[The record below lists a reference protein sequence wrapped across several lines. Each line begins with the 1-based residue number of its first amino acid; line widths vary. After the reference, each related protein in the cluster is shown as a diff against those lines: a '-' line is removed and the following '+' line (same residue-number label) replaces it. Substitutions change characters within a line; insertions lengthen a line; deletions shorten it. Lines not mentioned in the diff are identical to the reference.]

1 MANTIQFKRGGT
13 APGSLAAGEIAID
26 TTNQK
31 LYYGNASAQVTEAG
45 GSSAIEASF
54 TADGAISAGDPVGI
68 QASGKVKT
76 IGTGYNSAAV
86 DTGQDEQY
94 RKIIYVPHVDRFLA
108 ARRDDDDGDDVHL
121 SVVKVEDGAVTLG
134 TELDIGGSMS
144 NQSFDMCY
152 DPDTERVLVVG
163 NLASGF
169 HVGVVTVTGGTT
181 NTAAIGTTT
190 AVDGSGTAV
199 GVSIA
204 YDTHHK
210 KALMTYLRS
219 STHYSRVV
227 NVTGGTT
234 NTVSL
239 GTAQKLSDDNIS
251 GTTSTVTIYDH
262 VSNYFFHS
270 YELSS
275 GDDVRATMSRIG
287 EASGTDDKIDESN
300 SQITIAGNANYIGMA
315 YDPDAG
321 GALVVYLDKDD
332 DHKIKGR
339 FIYSRERNP
348 ETGLLQGDLLMT
360 EPMTLTDAGADDNGR
375 NSFITYNPVLKHYV
389 LVYVNKFYTRAGAD
403 PSAFP
408 PPDTG
413 TLEYIF
419 IKSDG
424 FSPIKTSRFGQR
436 CISTI
441 SGSPAFTEQSD
452 GFVACSSKNGDTL
465 ISWLDVESETG
476 KFLAVS
482 PEDSNHYKYIGIAQ
496 SSVSDGASV
505 TVSLQGQAVTNQEG
519 KVMSFGK
526 RKKIGTA
533 NDDYHGSYG
542 NIVYDPDADRYIF
555 AYIDAG
561 NSNYGTA
568 VVIQHSNGTIT
579 HGTPVVYESA
589 STSATTPCTTYDTNV
604 DRVVITYQDTGN
616 SNYLTYVV
624 GTVTAGT
631 NAISF
636 GTPGLVG
643 GGDYWTFNSL
653 EFDPDTNRVIAA
665 GNSSTNSDVRAY
677 VGTVTGGT
685 TNTISWGS
693 TNEIDGANGGMVNL
707 AYDTNVDRIVVAYK
721 DGNNSN
727 YGTCRVGTV
736 TGGTTNSIS
745 WGSATVFNSEITAM
759 SKSNEALAFD
769 DNSNKVLIVYL
780 TNTNAINA
788 SGEQERGAAIVG
800 TVTGGTTNSIS
811 FGTEKT
817 FDGAGRAKLRSED
830 LAIKFD
836 SNSNKFI
843 GKYVTSREPF
853 GIIFFAAEI
862 SGTNVILQ
870 DGPIYVNLAPSDN
883 PYTVIG
889 INPTTG
895 QAIFTFREAAR
906 DANAGDSVISCNSA
920 ILNTMPGQKYCLLP
934 SGIAVSGEGG
944 HQQNEVIR
952 YGTGYTTSGGMIIG

>member
-86 DTGQDEQY
+86 DTGQDEQF

-108 ARRDDDDGDDVHL
+108 ARRDDNDGDDVHL

-275 GDDVRATMSRIG
+275 GDDIRATMSRIG
-287 EASGTDDKIDESN
+287 EANGTDDKIDESN

-348 ETGLLQGDLLMT
+348 ETGLLQGDILMT

-375 NSFITYNPVLKHYV
+375 NSFIKYNPVLKHYV
-389 LVYVNKFYTRAGAD
+389 LVYVNKFYTQAGAD
-403 PSAFP
+403 PSGFP
-408 PPDTG
+408 PPATG

-643 GGDYWTFNSL
+643 GGDYWTFNSVA
-653 EFDPDTNRVIAA
+653 FDPDTNRVIAA

-685 TNTISWGS
+685 TN
-693 TNEIDGANGGMVNL
+693 
-707 AYDTNVDRIVVAYK
+707 
-721 DGNNSN
+721 
-727 YGTCRVGTV
+727 
-736 TGGTTNSIS
+736 SIS
-745 WGSATVFNSEITAM
+745 WGSATVFNSETTAM

-952 YGTGYTTSGGMIIG
+952 YGTGYTASGGMIIG

>member
-1 MANTIQFKRGGT
+1 
-13 APGSLAAGEIAID
+13 
-26 TTNQK
+26 
-31 LYYGNASAQVTEAG
+31 
-45 GSSAIEASF
+45 
-54 TADGAISAGDPVGI
+54 
-68 QASGKVKT
+68 
-76 IGTGYNSAAV
+76 
-86 DTGQDEQY
+86 
-94 RKIIYVPHVDRFLA
+94 
-108 ARRDDDDGDDVHL
+108 
-121 SVVKVEDGAVTLG
+121 
-134 TELDIGGSMS
+134 
-144 NQSFDMCY
+144 
-152 DPDTERVLVVG
+152 
-163 NLASGF
+163 
-169 HVGVVTVTGGTT
+169 
-181 NTAAIGTTT
+181 
-190 AVDGSGTAV
+190 
-199 GVSIA
+199 
-204 YDTHHK
+204 
-210 KALMTYLRS
+210 
-219 STHYSRVV
+219 
-227 NVTGGTT
+227 
-234 NTVSL
+234 
-239 GTAQKLSDDNIS
+239 
-251 GTTSTVTIYDH
+251 
-262 VSNYFFHS
+262 
-270 YELSS
+270 
-275 GDDVRATMSRIG
+275 
-287 EASGTDDKIDESN
+287 
-300 SQITIAGNANYIGMA
+300 
-315 YDPDAG
+315 
-321 GALVVYLDKDD
+321 
-332 DHKIKGR
+332 
-339 FIYSRERNP
+339 
-348 ETGLLQGDLLMT
+348 
-360 EPMTLTDAGADDNGR
+360 
-375 NSFITYNPVLKHYV
+375 
-389 LVYVNKFYTRAGAD
+389 
-403 PSAFP
+403 
-408 PPDTG
+408 
-413 TLEYIF
+413 
-419 IKSDG
+419 
-424 FSPIKTSRFGQR
+424 
-436 CISTI
+436 
-441 SGSPAFTEQSD
+441 
-452 GFVACSSKNGDTL
+452 
-465 ISWLDVESETG
+465 
-476 KFLAVS
+476 
-482 PEDSNHYKYIGIAQ
+482 
-496 SSVSDGASV
+496 
-505 TVSLQGQAVTNQEG
+505 
-519 KVMSFGK
+519 
-526 RKKIGTA
+526 
-533 NDDYHGSYG
+533 
-542 NIVYDPDADRYIF
+542 
-555 AYIDAG
+555 
-561 NSNYGTA
+561 
-568 VVIQHSNGTIT
+568 
-579 HGTPVVYESA
+579 
-589 STSATTPCTTYDTNV
+589 V

-643 GGDYWTFNSL
+643 GGDYWTFNSVA
-653 EFDPDTNRVIAA
+653 FDPDTNRVIAA

-745 WGSATVFNSEITAM
+745 WGSATVFNSETTTM

-934 SGIAVSGEGG
+934 SGIAVSGE
-944 HQQNEVIR
+944 
-952 YGTGYTTSGGMIIG
+952 

>member
-86 DTGQDEQY
+86 DTGQDEHF

-108 ARRDDDDGDDVHL
+108 ARRDDNDGDDVHL

-275 GDDVRATMSRIG
+275 GDDIRATMSRIG
-287 EASGTDDKIDESN
+287 EANGTDDKIDESN

-348 ETGLLQGDLLMT
+348 ETGLLQGDILMT

-389 LVYVNKFYTRAGAD
+389 LVYVNKFYTQAGAD
-403 PSAFP
+403 PSDFP
-408 PPDTG
+408 PPATG

-643 GGDYWTFNSL
+643 GGDYWTFNSVA
-653 EFDPDTNRVIAA
+653 FDPDTNRVIAA

-685 TNTISWGS
+685 TN
-693 TNEIDGANGGMVNL
+693 
-707 AYDTNVDRIVVAYK
+707 
-721 DGNNSN
+721 
-727 YGTCRVGTV
+727 
-736 TGGTTNSIS
+736 SIS
-745 WGSATVFNSEITAM
+745 WGSATVFNSETTAM

-952 YGTGYTTSGGMIIG
+952 YGTGYTASGGMIIG

>member
-86 DTGQDEQY
+86 DTGQDEQF

-108 ARRDDDDGDDVHL
+108 ARRDDNDGDDVHL

-144 NQSFDMCY
+144 NHSFDMCY

-275 GDDVRATMSRIG
+275 GDDIRATMSRIG
-287 EASGTDDKIDESN
+287 EANGTDDKIDESN

-389 LVYVNKFYTRAGAD
+389 LVYVNKFYTQAGAD
-403 PSAFP
+403 PSDFP
-408 PPDTG
+408 PPATG

-441 SGSPAFTEQSD
+441 SGSPAFTDQSD

-465 ISWLDVESETG
+465 ISWLDKESETG

-643 GGDYWTFNSL
+643 GGDYWTFNSVA
-653 EFDPDTNRVIAA
+653 FDPDTNRVIAA

-685 TNTISWGS
+685 TN
-693 TNEIDGANGGMVNL
+693 
-707 AYDTNVDRIVVAYK
+707 
-721 DGNNSN
+721 
-727 YGTCRVGTV
+727 
-736 TGGTTNSIS
+736 SIS
-745 WGSATVFNSEITAM
+745 WGSATVFNSETTAM

-952 YGTGYTTSGGMIIG
+952 YGTGYTASGGMIIG

>member
-86 DTGQDEQY
+86 DTGQDEQF

-108 ARRDDDDGDDVHL
+108 ARRDDNDGDDVHL

-144 NQSFDMCY
+144 NHSFDMCY

-210 KALMTYLRS
+210 KALMTYVRS

-275 GDDVRATMSRIG
+275 GDDIRATMSRIG
-287 EASGTDDKIDESN
+287 EANGTDDKIDESN

-389 LVYVNKFYTRAGAD
+389 LVYVNKFYTQAGAD
-403 PSAFP
+403 PSDFP
-408 PPDTG
+408 PPATG

-441 SGSPAFTEQSD
+441 SGSPAFTDQSD

-465 ISWLDVESETG
+465 ISWLDKESETG

-555 AYIDAG
+555 DYIDAG

-568 VVIQHSNGTIT
+568 VVIQFSNGTIT

-643 GGDYWTFNSL
+643 GGDYWTFNSVA
-653 EFDPDTNRVIAA
+653 FDPDTNRVIAA

-685 TNTISWGS
+685 TN
-693 TNEIDGANGGMVNL
+693 
-707 AYDTNVDRIVVAYK
+707 
-721 DGNNSN
+721 
-727 YGTCRVGTV
+727 
-736 TGGTTNSIS
+736 SIS
-745 WGSATVFNSEITAM
+745 WGSATVFNSETTAM

-952 YGTGYTTSGGMIIG
+952 YGTGYTASGGMIIG